1 VNNSPI
7 PPRRSETITVVI
19 PVLNDSAMLEDA
31 LKGLALQTRSADE
44 ILVVDNNCTDDSPE
58 VARRYGA
65 RVVREHRPGI
75 TAASSR
81 GFDEARG
88 TIIARCDADTRM
100 PAGWLRR
107 IEADLAL
114 NPAAVAV
121 TGPARFYDLHGLP
134 HLLARLIYIK
144 GYFAV
149 MRPILGHEVLYASN
163 CAMRAAAWRAV
174 SASIPR
180 DDTEIH
186 DDFDLSFRLGRT
198 ARVVYDRHLVVE
210 VSGRPFD
217 SGRVMARRLT
227 RAWHTMRLHLPW
239 RAEGTTPGVHERTS
253 EWEASEHPAAP
264 TSASRRAPATPATG
278 APAAGVLQGDLS
290 GGDRR

>member
-1 VNNSPI
+1 MSNSPF
-7 PPRRSETITVVI
+7 PLRPSETITVVI
-19 PVLNDSAMLEDA
+19 PVLNDSAMLEEA
-31 LKGLALQTRSADE
+31 LKGLALQTRRADE
-44 ILVVDNNCTDDSPE
+44 IVVVDNNCTDDSPE
-58 VARRYGA
+58 IARRYGA
-65 RVVREHRPGI
+65 RVVREVQPGI

-81 GFDEARG
+81 GFDEALG

-100 PAGWLRR
+100 PAGWLQQ

-149 MRPILGHEVLYASN
+149 MRPVLGHEVLYASN
-163 CAMRAAAWRAV
+163 CAMRASAWRAV
-174 SASIPR
+174 STSIPR

-198 ARVVYDRHLVVE
+198 ARVVYDRRLVVE

-227 RAWHTMRLHLPW
+227 RAWHTIKLHLPG
-239 RAEGTTPGVHERTS
+239 RPAGRRTS
-253 EWEASEHPAAP
+253 TVEERHPASEAGDPMAGPAQG
-264 TSASRRAPATPATG
+264 TRRVTPATPDTG
-278 APAAGVLQGDLS
+278 A
-290 GGDRR
+290 

>member
-1 VNNSPI
+1 VSNSPLF
-7 PPRRSETITVVI
+7 PRRSETITVVI
-19 PVLNDSAMLEDA
+19 PVLNDSAMLEEA
-31 LKGLALQTRSADE
+31 LRGLALQTRRADE

-58 VARRYGA
+58 IARRYGA

-81 GFDEARG
+81 GFDVALG

-100 PAGWLRR
+100 PAGWLQQ

-134 HLLARLIYIK
+134 HLLARLIYIS

-163 CAMRAAAWRAV
+163 CAMRASAWRAV
-174 SASIPR
+174 AASVPR

-198 ARVVYDRHLVVE
+198 ARVLYDRRLVVE

-217 SGRVMARRLT
+217 SRRVMARRLT
-227 RAWHTMRLHLPW
+227 RAWHTMRLHLPG
-239 RAEGTTPGVHERTS
+239 RARGATLQERAR
-253 EWEASEHPAAP
+253 ASEAAERP
-264 TSASRRAPATPATG
+264 GQLRGAAS
-278 APAAGVLQGDLS
+278 
-290 GGDRR
+290 